1 MSITNDDRNFE
12 LRNHKPQSTK
22 NFTEEEIWDHLG
34 GEVGNRE
41 TRELNSGD
49 WKGVYSGIKSE
60 FIKRR
65 MEYTQWE
72 DHEYIDDLRTLSRL
86 IDRKELS
93 FITGMLYTKLRIMYP
108 TDFLELCR
116 EHSEKR
122 FKYELSQIKR
132 KRKLATEIK
141 KDHKK
146 RELKKMRNWL
156 SNGGTL

>member
-1 MSITNDDRNFE
+1 MSITNDDQKFE

-22 NFTEEEIWDHLG
+22 NFTEDEIWEHLG
-34 GEVGNRE
+34 GEVGDGE

-49 WKGVYSGIKSE
+49 WKGEYSDIKSE

-65 MEYTQWE
+65 MKYTQWE

-93 FITGMLYTKLRIMYP
+93 FTTGMLYTKLRIMYP

-116 EHSEKR
+116 EHSVKR
-122 FKYELSQIKR
+122 YKNELSEIER
-132 KRKLATEIK
+132 KRKLAAEFK
-141 KDHKK
+141 KEQKK
-146 RELKKMRNWL
+146 RDFEKMRSWL